1 MRIIGYIFT
10 ALLAIAAMC
19 SCTHNTGDIG
29 PLFGQWKTTDIA
41 TTAAATGTVTHN
53 ATSGAFLSFQN
64 DVVTLTQ
71 VYDGQHQSALSY
83 GQWELNGNSLTL
95 YFDISDGVSLP
106 GAMRLRAGYDSYR
119 QSARRCSTSVL
130 YFEEMELT
138 GAQQAEA
145 SCRTPL
151 KYLT

>member
-10 ALLAIAAMC
+10 ALLAIAALC
-19 SCTHNTGDIG
+19 SCTHNNGDIG
-29 PLFGQWKTTDIA
+29 PLFGQWKITDIA
-41 TTAAATGTVTHN
+41 TTDAVTGTVTHN

-106 GAMRLRAGYDSYR
+106 GAMFYPRADFNIETLSGS
-119 QSARRCSTSVL
+119 
-130 YFEEMELT
+130 ELVMT
-138 GAQQAEA
+138 LAGNLPEGAAQV
-145 SCRTPL
+145 CYTL
-151 KYLT
+151 KKWN

>member
-1 MRIIGYIFT
+1 MRIIRYIFT

-19 SCTHNTGDIG
+19 SCTHNNGDIG
-29 PLFGQWKTTDIA
+29 PLFGQWKITDIA
-41 TTAAATGTVTHN
+41 TTDAVTGTVTHN

-83 GQWELNGNSLTL
+83 GKWELNGNSLTL

-106 GAMRLRAGYDSYR
+106 GAMFYPRADFNIETLSGSELVM
-119 QSARRCSTSVL
+119 T
-130 YFEEMELT
+130 LT
-138 GAQQAEA
+138 GNLPEGAAQV
-145 SCRTPL
+145 CYTL
-151 KYLT
+151 KKWN

>member
-10 ALLAIAAMC
+10 ALLAIAALC
-19 SCTHNTGDIG
+19 SCTHNNGDIG
-29 PLFGQWKTTDIA
+29 PLFGQWKLTDIA
-41 TTAAATGTVTHN
+41 TTDAVTGTVTHN

-106 GAMRLRAGYDSYR
+106 GAMFYPRADFNIETRSGS
-119 QSARRCSTSVL
+119 
-130 YFEEMELT
+130 ELVMT
-138 GAQQAEA
+138 LAGNLPEGAAQV
-145 SCRTPL
+145 CYTL
-151 KYLT
+151 KKWN

>member
-19 SCTHNTGDIG
+19 SCTHNNGDIG
-29 PLFGQWKTTDIA
+29 PLFGQWKITDIA
-41 TTAAATGTVTHN
+41 TTDAVTGTVTHN

-83 GQWELNGNSLTL
+83 GQWELNGKSLTL

-106 GAMRLRAGYDSYR
+106 GAMFYPRADFNIETLSGS
-119 QSARRCSTSVL
+119 
-130 YFEEMELT
+130 ELVMT
-138 GAQQAEA
+138 LASNLPEGAAQV
-145 SCRTPL
+145 CYTL
-151 KYLT
+151 KKWN

>member
-19 SCTHNTGDIG
+19 SCTHNNGDIG
-29 PLFGQWKTTDIA
+29 PLFGQWKITDIA
-41 TTAAATGTVTHN
+41 TTDAVTGTVTHN

-106 GAMRLRAGYDSYR
+106 GAMFYPRADFNIETLSGS
-119 QSARRCSTSVL
+119 
-130 YFEEMELT
+130 ELVMT
-138 GAQQAEA
+138 LAGNLPEGAAQV
-145 SCRTPL
+145 CYTL
-151 KYLT
+151 KKWN

>member
-1 MRIIGYIFT
+1 MRIIRYIFT

-19 SCTHNTGDIG
+19 SCTHNNGDIG
-29 PLFGQWKTTDIA
+29 PLFGQWKITDIA
-41 TTAAATGTVTHN
+41 TTDAVTGTVTHN

-83 GQWELNGNSLTL
+83 GKWELNGNSLTL

-106 GAMRLRAGYDSYR
+106 GAMFYPRADFNIETLSGS
-119 QSARRCSTSVL
+119 
-130 YFEEMELT
+130 ELVMT
-138 GAQQAEA
+138 LAGNLPEGAAQV
-145 SCRTPL
+145 CYTL
-151 KYLT
+151 KKWN

>member
-19 SCTHNTGDIG
+19 SCTHNNGDIG
-29 PLFGQWKTTDIA
+29 PLSGQWKITDIA
-41 TTAAATGTVTHN
+41 TTDAVTGTVTHN

-106 GAMRLRAGYDSYR
+106 GAMFYPRADFNIETLSGSELVM
-119 QSARRCSTSVL
+119 T
-130 YFEEMELT
+130 LT
-138 GAQQAEA
+138 GNLPEGAAQV
-145 SCRTPL
+145 CYTL
-151 KYLT
+151 KKWN

>member
-19 SCTHNTGDIG
+19 SCTHNNGDIG
-29 PLFGQWKTTDIA
+29 PLFGQWKITDIA
-41 TTAAATGTVTHN
+41 TTDAATGTVTHN

-71 VYDGQHQSALSY
+71 VYDGQHQLALSY
-83 GQWELNGNSLTL
+83 GKWEINGNSLTL

-106 GAMRLRAGYDSYR
+106 GAMFYPRADFNIETLSGS
-119 QSARRCSTSVL
+119 
-130 YFEEMELT
+130 ELVMT
-138 GAQQAEA
+138 LAGNLPEGAAQV
-145 SCRTPL
+145 CYTL
-151 KYLT
+151 KKWN

>member
-19 SCTHNTGDIG
+19 SCTHNNGDIG
-29 PLFGQWKTTDIA
+29 PLFGQWKITDIA
-41 TTAAATGTVTHN
+41 TTDAVTGTVTHN

-83 GQWELNGNSLTL
+83 GKWELNGNSLTL

-106 GAMRLRAGYDSYR
+106 GAMFYPRADFNIETLSGSELVM
-119 QSARRCSTSVL
+119 T
-130 YFEEMELT
+130 LT
-138 GAQQAEA
+138 GNLPEGAAQV
-145 SCRTPL
+145 CYTL
-151 KYLT
+151 KKWN

>member
-10 ALLAIAAMC
+10 ALLAIAALC
-19 SCTHNTGDIG
+19 SCTHNNGDIG
-29 PLFGQWKTTDIA
+29 PLFGQWKITDIA
-41 TTAAATGTVTHN
+41 TTDAVTGTVTHN

-83 GQWELNGNSLTL
+83 GQWELNGKSLTL

-106 GAMRLRAGYDSYR
+106 GAMFYPRADFNIETLSGS
-119 QSARRCSTSVL
+119 
-130 YFEEMELT
+130 ELVMT
-138 GAQQAEA
+138 LAGNLPEGAAQV
-145 SCRTPL
+145 CYTL
-151 KYLT
+151 KKWN

>member
-19 SCTHNTGDIG
+19 SCTHNNGDIG
-29 PLFGQWKTTDIA
+29 PLFGQWKITDIA
-41 TTAAATGTVTHN
+41 TTDAVTGTVTHN

-71 VYDGQHQSALSY
+71 VYDGQHLSALSY

-106 GAMRLRAGYDSYR
+106 GAMFYPRADFNIETLSGS
-119 QSARRCSTSVL
+119 
-130 YFEEMELT
+130 ELVMT
-138 GAQQAEA
+138 LAGNLPEGAAQV
-145 SCRTPL
+145 CYTL
-151 KYLT
+151 KKWN

>member
-10 ALLAIAAMC
+10 ALLAIAALC
-19 SCTHNTGDIG
+19 SCTHNNGDIG
-29 PLFGQWKTTDIA
+29 PLFGQWKITDIA
-41 TTAAATGTVTHN
+41 TTDAVTGTVTHN

-64 DVVTLTQ
+64 DVVTLSQ

-106 GAMRLRAGYDSYR
+106 GAMFYPRADFNIETLSGS
-119 QSARRCSTSVL
+119 
-130 YFEEMELT
+130 ELVMT
-138 GAQQAEA
+138 LAGNLPEGAAQV
-145 SCRTPL
+145 CYTL
-151 KYLT
+151 KKWN

>member
-19 SCTHNTGDIG
+19 SCTHNNGDIG
-29 PLFGQWKTTDIA
+29 PLFGQWKITDIA
-41 TTAAATGTVTHN
+41 TTDAVTGTVTHN

-106 GAMRLRAGYDSYR
+106 GAMFYPRADFNIETLSGS
-119 QSARRCSTSVL
+119 
-130 YFEEMELT
+130 ELVMT
-138 GAQQAEA
+138 LAGNLPEGAAQV
-145 SCRTPL
+145 CYTL
-151 KYLT
+151 KRWN

>member
-10 ALLAIAAMC
+10 ALLAIAALC
-19 SCTHNTGDIG
+19 SCTHNNGDIG
-29 PLFGQWKTTDIA
+29 PLFGQWKITDIA
-41 TTAAATGTVTHN
+41 TTDAVTGTVTHN

-83 GQWELNGNSLTL
+83 GKWELNGNSLTL

-106 GAMRLRAGYDSYR
+106 GAMFYPRADFNIETLSGS
-119 QSARRCSTSVL
+119 
-130 YFEEMELT
+130 ELVMT
-138 GAQQAEA
+138 LAGNLPEGAAQV
-145 SCRTPL
+145 CYTL
-151 KYLT
+151 KKWN

>member
-10 ALLAIAAMC
+10 ALLAIAALC
-19 SCTHNTGDIG
+19 SCTHNNGDIG
-29 PLFGQWKTTDIA
+29 PLFGQWKITDIA
-41 TTAAATGTVTHN
+41 TTDAATGNVTHN

-83 GQWELNGNSLTL
+83 GKWELNGNSLTL

-106 GAMRLRAGYDSYR
+106 GAMFYPRADFNIETLSGSELVM
-119 QSARRCSTSVL
+119 T
-130 YFEEMELT
+130 LT
-138 GAQQAEA
+138 GNLPEGAAQV
-145 SCRTPL
+145 CYTL
-151 KYLT
+151 KKWN

>member
-10 ALLAIAAMC
+10 ALLAIAALC
-19 SCTHNTGDIG
+19 SCTHNNGDIG
-29 PLFGQWKTTDIA
+29 PLFGQWKITDIA
-41 TTAAATGTVTHN
+41 TTDAVTGTVTHN

-83 GQWELNGNSLTL
+83 GQWELNGNSLIL

-106 GAMRLRAGYDSYR
+106 GAMFYPRADFNIETLSGS
-119 QSARRCSTSVL
+119 
-130 YFEEMELT
+130 ELVMT
-138 GAQQAEA
+138 LAGNLPEGAAQV
-145 SCRTPL
+145 CYTL
-151 KYLT
+151 KKWN

>member
-19 SCTHNTGDIG
+19 SCTHNNGDIG
-29 PLFGQWKTTDIA
+29 PLFGQWKITDISTTDA
-41 TTAAATGTVTHN
+41 VTGTVTHN

-106 GAMRLRAGYDSYR
+106 GAMFYPRADFNIETLSGS
-119 QSARRCSTSVL
+119 
-130 YFEEMELT
+130 ELVMT
-138 GAQQAEA
+138 LAGNLPEGAAQV
-145 SCRTPL
+145 CYTL
-151 KYLT
+151 KKWN

>member
-10 ALLAIAAMC
+10 ALLAIAALC
-19 SCTHNTGDIG
+19 SCTYNNGDIG
-29 PLFGQWKTTDIA
+29 PLFGQWKITDIA
-41 TTAAATGTVTHN
+41 TTDAVTGTVTHN

-106 GAMRLRAGYDSYR
+106 GAMFYPRADFNIETLSGS
-119 QSARRCSTSVL
+119 
-130 YFEEMELT
+130 ELVMT
-138 GAQQAEA
+138 LAGNLPEGAAQV
-145 SCRTPL
+145 CYTL
-151 KYLT
+151 KKWN

>member
-19 SCTHNTGDIG
+19 SCTHNNGDIG
-29 PLFGQWKTTDIA
+29 PLFGQWKITDIA
-41 TTAAATGTVTHN
+41 TTDAATGTVTHN

-71 VYDGQHQSALSY
+71 VYDGQHLSALSY

-106 GAMRLRAGYDSYR
+106 GAMFYPRADFNIETLSGS
-119 QSARRCSTSVL
+119 
-130 YFEEMELT
+130 ELVMT
-138 GAQQAEA
+138 LAGNLPEGAAQV
-145 SCRTPL
+145 CYTL
-151 KYLT
+151 KKWN

>member
-19 SCTHNTGDIG
+19 SCTHNNGDIG
-29 PLFGQWKTTDIA
+29 PLFGQWKITDIA
-41 TTAAATGTVTHN
+41 TTDAVTGTVTHN

-83 GQWELNGNSLTL
+83 GKWELNGNSLTL

-106 GAMRLRAGYDSYR
+106 GAMFYPRAHFNIETLSGS
-119 QSARRCSTSVL
+119 
-130 YFEEMELT
+130 ELGMT
-138 GAQQAEA
+138 LAGNLPEGAAQV
-145 SCRTPL
+145 CYTL
-151 KYLT
+151 KKWN

>member
-10 ALLAIAAMC
+10 ALLAIAALC
-19 SCTHNTGDIG
+19 SCTHNNGDIG
-29 PLFGQWKTTDIA
+29 PLFGQWKLTDIA
-41 TTAAATGTVTHN
+41 TTDAVTGTVTHN

-106 GAMRLRAGYDSYR
+106 GAMFYPRADFNIETLSGS
-119 QSARRCSTSVL
+119 
-130 YFEEMELT
+130 ELVMT
-138 GAQQAEA
+138 LAGNLPEGAAQV
-145 SCRTPL
+145 CYTL
-151 KYLT
+151 KKWN

>member
-10 ALLAIAAMC
+10 ALLAIAALC
-19 SCTHNTGDIG
+19 SCTHNNGDIG
-29 PLFGQWKTTDIA
+29 PLFGQWKITDIA
-41 TTAAATGTVTHN
+41 TTDAVTGTVTHN

-83 GQWELNGNSLTL
+83 GQWELNGKSLTL

-106 GAMRLRAGYDSYR
+106 GAMFYPRADFNIETLSGS
-119 QSARRCSTSVL
+119 
-130 YFEEMELT
+130 ELVMT
-138 GAQQAEA
+138 LASNLPEGAAQV
-145 SCRTPL
+145 CYTL
-151 KYLT
+151 KKWN

>member
-19 SCTHNTGDIG
+19 SCTHNNGDIG
-29 PLFGQWKTTDIA
+29 PLFGQWKITDIA
-41 TTAAATGTVTHN
+41 TTDAVTGTVTHN

-83 GQWELNGNSLTL
+83 GQWELNGKSLTL

-106 GAMRLRAGYDSYR
+106 GAMFYPRADFNIETLSGS
-119 QSARRCSTSVL
+119 
-130 YFEEMELT
+130 ELVMT
-138 GAQQAEA
+138 LAGNLPEGAAQV
-145 SCRTPL
+145 CYTL
-151 KYLT
+151 KKWN

>member
-10 ALLAIAAMC
+10 ALLDIAALC
-19 SCTHNTGDIG
+19 SCTHNNGDIG
-29 PLFGQWKTTDIA
+29 PLFGQWKITDIA
-41 TTAAATGTVTHN
+41 TTDAVTGTVTHN

-106 GAMRLRAGYDSYR
+106 GAMFYPRADFNIETLSGS
-119 QSARRCSTSVL
+119 
-130 YFEEMELT
+130 ELVMT
-138 GAQQAEA
+138 LAGNLPEGAAQV
-145 SCRTPL
+145 CYTL
-151 KYLT
+151 KKWN

>member
-10 ALLAIAAMC
+10 ALLAIAALC
-19 SCTHNTGDIG
+19 SCTHNNGDIG
-29 PLFGQWKTTDIA
+29 PLFGQWKITDIA
-41 TTAAATGTVTHN
+41 TTDAVTGTVTHN

-106 GAMRLRAGYDSYR
+106 GAMFYPRADFNIETLSGSELVM
-119 QSARRCSTSVL
+119 T
-130 YFEEMELT
+130 LT
-138 GAQQAEA
+138 GNLPEGAAQV
-145 SCRTPL
+145 CYTL
-151 KYLT
+151 KKWN

>member
-19 SCTHNTGDIG
+19 SCTHNNGDIG
-29 PLFGQWKTTDIA
+29 PLFGQWKITDIA
-41 TTAAATGTVTHN
+41 TTDAVTGTVTHN

-83 GQWELNGNSLTL
+83 GKWELNGNSLTL

-106 GAMRLRAGYDSYR
+106 GAMFYPRADFNIETLSGS
-119 QSARRCSTSVL
+119 
-130 YFEEMELT
+130 ELVMT
-138 GAQQAEA
+138 LAGNLPEGAAQV
-145 SCRTPL
+145 CYTL
-151 KYLT
+151 KKWN

>member
-10 ALLAIAAMC
+10 ALLAIAALC
-19 SCTHNTGDIG
+19 SCTHNNGDIG
-29 PLFGQWKTTDIA
+29 PLFGQWKITDIA
-41 TTAAATGTVTHN
+41 TTDAVTGTVTHN
-53 ATSGAFLSFQN
+53 TTSGAFLSFQN

-106 GAMRLRAGYDSYR
+106 GAMFYPRADFNIETLSGS
-119 QSARRCSTSVL
+119 
-130 YFEEMELT
+130 ELVMT
-138 GAQQAEA
+138 LAGNLPEGAAQV
-145 SCRTPL
+145 CYTL
-151 KYLT
+151 KKWN